1 MRKVDF
7 DNTPEWEK
15 VFSRVRFNAIYFIEE
30 YWNVVHPDKKVEL
43 TKEEKQEIFNRYKAT
58 PFFSDFSQVES
69 YNKRI
74 KELKEQGYEDWEII

>member
-15 VFSRVRFNAIYFIEE
+15 VFSRLRFNAIYFIEE

-43 TKEEKQEIFNRYKAT
+43 TKEEKQEIFNRYKGT
-58 PFFSDFSQVES
+58 PYFSDFTQIEN

-74 KELKEQGYEDWEII
+74 KELKEQGYEDWEIM